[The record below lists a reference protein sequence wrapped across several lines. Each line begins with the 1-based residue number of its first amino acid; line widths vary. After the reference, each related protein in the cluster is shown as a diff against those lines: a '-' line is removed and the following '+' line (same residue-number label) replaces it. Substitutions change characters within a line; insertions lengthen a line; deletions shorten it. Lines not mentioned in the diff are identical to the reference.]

1 MEPYRGTIT
10 EPGLPAVFSVFAGGR
25 EGGWG
30 GWGLLNGKGVVI
42 GESGLFL
49 RGNSITDKLSE
60 G

>member
-1 MEPYRGTIT
+1 MVLSFCRGK
-10 EPGLPAVFSVFAGGR
+10 GGR
-25 EGGWG
+25 VGWG
-30 GWGLLNGKGVVI
+30 GWGLLNGKGIVI